1 MLSKDALATLSQLKD
16 TIQANKDIALGT
28 VRGTTGRFGFVN
40 LDDGREAF
48 IDHEQMVR
56 VFPED
61 RIEVSVS
68 SNEKGQLNAELEKFI
83 SSPTKELYGQYCIRG
98 KGHFIAAEL
107 QQSQRWIFI
116 PPKHRANSRDGDYI
130 TAQIIRHP
138 FQDGKPQAKV
148 LTVLGNPE
156 TAGIERLCTL
166 TKFGID
172 EQWPENILK
181 QVDQICQQPTV
192 TNYGEDLKNL
202 PFVTIDSASTRDIDD
217 ALAIESHDKGWIL
230 HVAIADPSSEID
242 CDSPL
247 GNLARSRVST
257 LYLPGK
263 PVPMLPE
270 TLSTDR
276 FALIANN
283 CRNALVCRLNIT
295 HKGEIED
302 YHFHFATV
310 RSQAK
315 LSYQQVTALLTDE
328 PFTITGNLSD
338 ASCHKD
344 QLKALQACS
353 EALKHYRHDHCLVS
367 CNRAD
372 YYLCLNHQGKLEK
385 IEKVG
390 RTLAHSIVEEAMLAT
405 NMCAGDFLAKHD
417 VGIFSCHG
425 GIREERRKDI
435 EMLFKEQLPEDIAID
450 TTKLESFCHM
460 IRTIQ
465 SNEKYQPLLTI
476 YQRHLQAS
484 ELSIRP
490 KPHFGLGI
498 EHYATVTSPIRRYQD
513 FYNHTA
519 IRSILN
525 KKVVNGQQSD
535 REQQHNSPN
544 PSIETKQLEKINAQL
559 NYNRQTVR
567 YLENWL
573 ICDYMTD
580 KIGRTFTATVS
591 ILSRRGVGI
600 RLVDTGIEGFVY
612 AKKTVTRGTPESA
625 DKLSFNQ
632 QRMQLTWNE
641 DCYLLDQVVKVTLV
655 KIDQDKKSLHFAWS
669 SRSDN

>member
-16 TIQANKDIALGT
+16 TIQASKDMALGT
-28 VRGTTGRFGFVN
+28 VRGTTGRFGFVS

-48 IDHEQMVR
+48 IDPEQMTR

-61 RIEVSVS
+61 RIEVSVTN
-68 SNEKGQLNAELEKFI
+68 NEKGQLNAELEKFI
-83 SSPTKELYGQYCIRG
+83 SSPTKQFYGQYCVRG

-107 QQSQRWIFI
+107 QQTKRWIFI
-116 PPKHRANSRDGDYI
+116 PPKHRAGSRDGDYI

-148 LTVLGNPE
+148 LTILGNHK
-156 TAGIERLCTL
+156 TVGIERLCTL
-166 TKFGID
+166 TKFRID
-172 EQWPENILK
+172 EQWPGSVLK
-181 QVDQICQQPTV
+181 QVDHICRQPVATDDR
-192 TNYGEDLKNL
+192 EDLQNL
-202 PFVTIDSASTRDIDD
+202 PFVTIDSAGTRDIDD
-217 ALAIESHDKGWIL
+217 ALTIETHDKGWIL
-230 HVAIADPSSEID
+230 HVAIADPSNEID

-270 TLSTDR
+270 PLSTDR
-276 FALIANN
+276 FALSANTR
-283 CRNALVCRLNIT
+283 RNALVCRLNIT
-295 HKGEIED
+295 HKGEIEN

-310 RSQAK
+310 CSQAK
-315 LSYQQVTALLTDE
+315 LSYQQVTALLTGE

-338 ASCHKD
+338 ANCHKN

-353 EALKHYRHDHCLVS
+353 EALKQYRHDHHLVS

-372 YYLCLNHQGKLEK
+372 YYLCLDNQGKLEK
-385 IEKVG
+385 IEKVE
-390 RTLAHSIVEEAMLAT
+390 RTLAHGIVEEAMLAT
-405 NMCAGDFLAKHD
+405 NMCAGDFLATHG
-417 VGIFSCHG
+417 VGIYSCHG

-435 EMLFKEQLPEDIAID
+435 EALFKEQLPEDIPID
-450 TTKLESFCHM
+450 TTQLENFCQI
-460 IRTIQ
+460 IRKIQ
-465 SNEKYQPLLTI
+465 SDEKYQPLLAI

-484 ELSIRP
+484 ELSIQP

-498 EHYATVTSPIRRYQD
+498 PHYATVTSPIRRYQD
-513 FYNHTA
+513 FYNHTV

-525 KKVVNGQQSD
+525 KKLESGGQSD
-535 REQQHNSPN
+535 SEQQHRSPNSP
-544 PSIETKQLEKINAQL
+544 IEAKQLEKINAQL

-580 KIGRTFTATVS
+580 KIGQTFTAS
-591 ILSRRGVGI
+591 IALLSRRGVGVKLI
-600 RLVDTGIEGFVY
+600 DTGIEGFVH
-612 AKKTVTRGTPESA
+612 ANKAVKEGAEEAA

-641 DCYLLDQVVKVTLV
+641 NCYLLDQIVKVTLI
-655 KIDQDKKSLHFAWS
+655 KIDQDKKSLFFVWS
-669 SRSDN
+669 SESDN